1 MHAEAIF
8 LHAPPRVKGARLC
21 CEVIPSTQLPTLDI
35 DAPLYYLMKT
45 ELSPTPTMV
54 ERPASIASDEP
65 KPQIPNDDKY
75 PNDMRPST
83 AEEVSRTEGA
93 RDFVTWDGPDDPEN
107 PKNWSY
113 AYKWWV
119 TIIVC
124 ILSLEV

>member
-1 MHAEAIF
+1 
-8 LHAPPRVKGARLC
+8 
-21 CEVIPSTQLPTLDI
+21 
-35 DAPLYYLMKT
+35 
-45 ELSPTPTMV
+45 MV

-65 KPQIPNDDKY
+65 KFKIPNDDL
-75 PNDMRPST
+75 NDVRPST
-83 AEEVSRTEGA
+83 ALEASRREDA

-124 ILSLEV
+124 LLSLEV

>member
-1 MHAEAIF
+1 
-8 LHAPPRVKGARLC
+8 
-21 CEVIPSTQLPTLDI
+21 
-35 DAPLYYLMKT
+35 
-45 ELSPTPTMV
+45 MV

-65 KPQIPNDDKY
+65 KSKIPNDD
-75 PNDMRPST
+75 PNDVRPST
-83 AEEVSRTEGA
+83 ELEASRTEDA

-124 ILSLEV
+124 LLSLEV